1 VAWLTTSSLYGS
13 SRRSG
18 SAFHAITCCAT
29 KGASGTTAGGVGCGR
44 GVAGGRREVAADV
57 VGIAAGVGES
67 VSKGPGV
74 DAVVKGVSGITVP
87 EEEIS
92 GAVVGEGVIS
102 REGVGEDV
110 WDITRHVAEIVV
122 ESGE

>member
-1 VAWLTTSSLYGS
+1 
-13 SRRSG
+13 
-18 SAFHAITCCAT
+18 
-29 KGASGTTAGGVGCGR
+29 
-44 GVAGGRREVAADV
+44 
-57 VGIAAGVGES
+57 
-67 VSKGPGV
+67 V